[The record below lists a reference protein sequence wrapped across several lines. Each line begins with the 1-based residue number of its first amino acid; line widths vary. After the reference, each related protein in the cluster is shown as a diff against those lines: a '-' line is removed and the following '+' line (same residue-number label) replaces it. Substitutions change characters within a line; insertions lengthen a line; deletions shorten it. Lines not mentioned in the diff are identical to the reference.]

1 MATIPAKYSDCGDH
15 MSLEGCDWTECL
27 VSHIGLGRYVLI
39 GRVVLMAVQHALTDA
54 PVRTRYREDTVAR

>member
-15 MSLEGCDWTECL
+15 MSLEGFDWTECL

-39 GRVVLMAVQHALTDA
+39 GRVVLMAVQHALTN
-54 PVRTRYREDTVAR
+54 ARQN